1 MRSIS
6 VEIHKL
12 VNADSVFFVQCS
24 ISKSDPQ
31 KWNVLRSASFERT
44 MQSPLTIPKTNKTT
58 FHVSSKKNPNPLQS
72 YRSTHETNS
81 KLKSSTDVTGAHRRS
96 RSDWL
101 NFCNSVRIYILSWCE
116 GSDSLISHQRGSVT
130 FCDKPDVPKIETFQ
144 LAERPKS
151 ATCDTLAT
159 TKSIPFRASI
169 GIRGFS
175 VKDAINQMLV
185 MNIIISVLS
194 SWLPCCWRLGVNA
207 ILAEVVFLLLIIIL
221 LSWRFAIFLVDFLP
235 SGRLLYLSRCTTWR
249 LVSKCGERTRK
260 RSVLLH
266 VDLLFFAFPL
276 V

>member
-44 MQSPLTIPKTNKTT
+44 MQSPLTIPKTNKKT

>member
-1 MRSIS
+1 MLDIKARST
-6 VEIHKL
+6 EMK
-12 VNADSVFFVQCS
+12 
-24 ISKSDPQ
+24 
-31 KWNVLRSASFERT
+31 RSAFCVFWENNAKSINN
-44 MQSPLTIPKTNKTT
+44 SKNKQNDISCQ
-58 FHVSSKKNPNPLQS
+58 FKKNPNPLQS

-116 GSDSLISHQRGSVT
+116 GSDSLISHLRGSVT
-130 FCDKPDVPKIETFQ
+130 FCDKPDVPNIETFQ

>member
-44 MQSPLTIPKTNKTT
+44 MQSPLTIPKTNKKT
-58 FHVSSKKNPNPLQS
+58 FHVSSKKIQIHFNHIGAHTKPIPSWKVRQI
-72 YRSTHETNS
+72 
-81 KLKSSTDVTGAHRRS
+81 VTGAHRRS

-116 GSDSLISHQRGSVT
+116 GSDSLISHLRGSVT

-207 ILAEVVFLLLIIIL
+207 ILAEVVFLLIIIL